1 MCAYLDLYFSR
12 CSGCG
17 VPGRVMTV
25 AGKKAEVAL
34 SSSQQQPLAEL
45 RQQSEEDSLF
55 VITL

>member
-1 MCAYLDLYFSR
+1 
-12 CSGCG
+12 
-17 VPGRVMTV
+17 MTV